1 MFLQPGIDYVQLRWN
16 VDELLLAFLSG
27 QPPERF
33 SIEAGALWIE
43 LRGRRCEVTMARLP
57 HAAFAFR
64 AAVASGRAISEA
76 GVAALEIDEAFNVG
90 EGLIARTADGLITG
104 VNLMG
109 DTDA

>member
-1 MFLQPGIDYVQLRWN
+1 MQLRWN

-43 LRGRRCEVTMARLP
+43 LRGRRSEVTMARLP

-90 EGLIARTADGLITG
+90 EA
-104 VNLMG
+104 
-109 DTDA
+109 